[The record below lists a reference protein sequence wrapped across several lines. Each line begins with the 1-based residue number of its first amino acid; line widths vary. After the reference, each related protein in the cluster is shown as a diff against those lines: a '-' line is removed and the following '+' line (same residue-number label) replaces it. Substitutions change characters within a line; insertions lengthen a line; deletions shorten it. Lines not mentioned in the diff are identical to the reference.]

1 MTFDIIYYKNNV
13 DFFLRRKNNNFF
25 CIFLMYMCEF
35 FEKFFNAKFEQK
47 NYNFSISSLLSP
59 VILQISSKS

>member
-1 MTFDIIYYKNNV
+1 M
-13 DFFLRRKNNNFF
+13 L
-25 CIFLMYMCEF
+25 IFLSRKSSKFFYIFLIYMCEF

>member
-1 MTFDIIYYKNNV
+1 MLI
-13 DFFLRRKNNNFF
+13 FLSRKSSNFF
-25 CIFLMYMCEF
+25 YIFLMYMCEF